1 MKTNRMDV
9 QKITDEAV
17 GVRSGDA
24 IPEVVRQTAA
34 GITDGDL
41 RRRAKSVGPG
51 ASMAAKTAE
60 AMGEE
65 ANNAYAHGHHASSRL
80 GRWTDAWWGMRVGDL
95 PLSFL
100 GVGFVVGYAAALLFH
115 RR

>member
-1 MKTNRMDV
+1 MKTNRMDT
-9 QKITDEAV
+9 QKIADEAV

-24 IPEVVRQTAA
+24 IPEVVRQSAA
-34 GITDGDL
+34 GITDRDI
-41 RRRAKSVGPG
+41 RQRAKSVGPG

-65 ANNAYAHGHHASSRL
+65 ANNAYAHGHASSRAV
-80 GRWTDAWWGMRVGDL
+80 GWTDTWSGMRVGDL

-100 GVGFVVGYAAALLFH
+100 GVGFVVGYATALLFH